1 MKRLPLITSIVII
14 LGAVATIVLN
24 VLSCRSRNAVQT
36 PPEPA
41 KPLTAAERT
50 QSRIAERMADPNYT
64 NGLALLS
71 DRQAQLV
78 QLSHDAADEFKAWC
92 AGFFASNEAA
102 RTLSENI
109 YKLAGEGMTPTNADF
124 AAKIAELESIIA
136 ADSQGKYLLDKRD
149 KIAEALAEH
158 GRVASAFIGERLRRQ
173 KTEHAGEEAEAAKRY
188 REKLIAEGKVKLPPP
203 RPAPTNMPPPR
214 KEGWWTNQ
222 PPVAVGSPVPSSQFQ
237 VHSSGGTP
245 QPETK
250 NSEPGTGNKTTP

>member
-14 LGAVATIVLN
+14 VGAVATIVLN
-24 VLSCRSRNAVQT
+24 VLSCRSRAAQT
-36 PPEPA
+36 PPE
-41 KPLTAAERT
+41 PLTAAERT
-50 QSRIAERMADPNYT
+50 QARIAERMSDQNYT

-92 AGFFASNEAA
+92 AGFFASNETA
-102 RTLSENI
+102 RALSENI

-124 AAKIAELESIIA
+124 AAKVAELESIIA
-136 ADSQGKYLLDKRD
+136 ADPQGKYLLDKRD

-173 KTEHAGEEAEAAKRY
+173 KAEHAGEEAEAARRY
-188 REKLIAEGKVKLPPP
+188 REKLIAEGKVKPPPP

-214 KEGWWTNQ
+214 KAGWWTNQ
-222 PPVAVGSPVPSSQFQ
+222 PPVAAGSSSRKVGKSESP
-237 VHSSGGTP
+237 GGN
-245 QPETK
+245 Q
-250 NSEPGTGNKTTP
+250 EPGTK